1 MIIYDYVDSHISMFE
16 KMYHKRLKEHKQ
28 IGYDI
33 CARYTIE
40 KQKVGAIFDTDTYAE
55 VYRKDLLEANK
66 EIIIASPVI
75 SGPKIEVLIQLLK
88 DQQEKGTR
96 IRIVTWE
103 ADRYGFG
110 DSAYWMELQER
121 MRANGFEINLVED
134 YCQHYCIVDREVVWY
149 GSMNFL
155 GKEDSEDN
163 LMRVCSKEIAAELL
177 ELTFVKQ
184 ELIIQTT

>member
-88 DQQEKGTR
+88 DQQERALGSESLHGKRTVMASVTAHTGWSYRKGCAPMGLKS
-96 IRIVTWE
+96 I
-103 ADRYGFG
+103 
-110 DSAYWMELQER
+110 L
-121 MRANGFEINLVED
+121 
-134 YCQHYCIVDREVVWY
+134 
-149 GSMNFL
+149 
-155 GKEDSEDN
+155 
-163 LMRVCSKEIAAELL
+163 
-177 ELTFVKQ
+177 
-184 ELIIQTT
+184 